1 MKKLLLFITVL
12 FFGISTI
19 NAQDD
24 ANYNFAEGDMI
35 LGGGIT
41 FNSVDLDGTK
51 ASSST
56 IAPSFAYF
64 LSDEWAV
71 GASIGINS
79 VSADG
84 FDDMSATVISV
95 GASKFFLDMGERTKW
110 FYSLAFRNY
119 SGDTADYINPYDE
132 DNMTGGEM
140 AGESAMQLSGDLG
153 MTYFMNENI
162 IMSFTLSNLLS
173 YWSQGDNSA
182 FGVGWSGEINN
193 IRTAATLSLAYK
205 F

>member
-24 ANYNFAEGDMI
+24 ANYDFAEGDMI

-71 GASIGINS
+71 GASIGIASQS
-79 VSADG
+79 VDG
-84 FDDMSATVISV
+84 FDDVSATVISV

-119 SGDTADYINPYDE
+119 SVDTADYIAPE
-132 DNMTGGEM
+132 VGTEM
-140 AGESAMQLSGDLG
+140 GESAMQLSGDLG

-182 FGVGWSGEINN
+182 FGIGWSGEINN
-193 IRTAATLSLAYK
+193 IRTAATLSLAYR